1 MIYALLGLAAGIAL
15 GAYFPVVPPMYSKLV
30 AVAFMGCLDAAFGG
44 YRSSLEGHFN
54 HRIFLSGFFAN
65 GIFAV
70 FLCYFGYRLGIDRL
84 RSPDLQQHRHYPAA
98 ADGGLRGGEQSPPK
112 KAKFSPKW
120 G

>member
-54 HRIFLSGFFAN
+54 HRIFLSDFFAN

-70 FLCYFGYRLGIDRL
+70 FLCYFGYRLGIDL
-84 RSPDLQQHRHYPAA
+84 YYVALIAF
-98 ADGGLRGGEQSPPK
+98 GLRIFNNIAIIRRLLMGD
-112 KAKFSPKW
+112 
-120 G
+120 